1 MVGAR
6 NRYAPYVGAAPS
18 MVLVDTSVW
27 VSHLQKG
34 VTELESLL
42 LDTEVAS
49 HPFIIGELACGGI
62 KNRKEILSLIQALP
76 STPVVTDEEFM
87 YFLEA
92 NKLSNKGI
100 GFVDVHLLASAKMSR
115 ISLWTEDKNLQKAA
129 KRLKLSYI

>member
-1 MVGAR
+1 
-6 NRYAPYVGAAPS
+6 
-18 MVLVDTSVW
+18 MVLIDTSVW
-27 VSHLQKG
+27 VTHLQKG

-62 KNRKEILSLIQALP
+62 KNRKEILSLIQALQ
-76 STPVVTDEEFM
+76 SSPVVTDEEFM
-87 YFLEA
+87 YFLET

-115 ISLWTEDKNLQKAA
+115 ISLWTEDKTLQKAA